1 MAPTVYAVR
10 HAQGYHN
17 LCVENHKMPDP
28 DLTELGEQQCRD
40 LQDNF
45 PHHDEIDLIVASPI
59 RRTLYTALI
68 SFHDT
73 IQRKNLKVIALPE
86 LQETS
91 DLPCDTGSP
100 KEKLE
105 EEFANKPVDLS
116 LVPEGWNC
124 KRGKWSPTSQAIQA
138 RARAARKFL
147 KNREEKNIV
156 VVTHGGFLHYFTKD
170 WDAFQETA
178 GTGWQNA
185 EWRSYYFK
193 KEDNPEKEDVEAD
206 VEEFPES
213 RARRRGRQ
221 QDQEEV
227 SNLARTAT
235 NESVRESPARQA
247 AIAINAQAVEERP
260 QVIQAKV

>member
-1 MAPTVYAVR
+1 MAPTVYAIR

-17 LCVENHKMPDP
+17 LCVENHHIPDP
-28 DLTELGEQQCRD
+28 DLTELGEQQCRT
-40 LQDNF
+40 LQRDF
-45 PHHDEIDLIVASPI
+45 PHHDKVDLIVASPI

-100 KEKLE
+100 KVKLE
-105 EEFANKPVDLS
+105 EEFADKPVDLS
-116 LVPEGWNC
+116 LVLEGWNC

-147 KNREEKNIV
+147 KTRQEENIV

-170 WDAFQETA
+170 WDAFEQTA
-178 GTGWQNA
+178 GTGWQNT
-185 EWRSYYFK
+185 EWRSYFFK
-193 KEDNPEKEDVEAD
+193 QEDNPEKEDVEAD
-206 VEEFPES
+206 IEEYPES
-213 RARRRGRQ
+213 RARRRGQR

-235 NESVRESPARQA
+235 NENGSTTAPRQA
-247 AIAINAQAVEERP
+247 AIAIIPHEERP